1 MPPTCIAGQNRT
13 PAALA
18 DVRWRPPVSGRRRGI
33 RRGPLVALCL
43 MAVFILPAP
52 CGFAG
57 GSDNARAS
65 SGLDLEQALMRL
77 RQRLGDAPA
86 PDEGVRLEAFLL
98 RQRLEALGGSGGD
111 EAAAR
116 RRMQNELWLL
126 EQGARRRIEP
136 PPYRRNPGYGLPTLP
151 E

>member
-1 MPPTCIAGQNRT
+1 MPPACIAGQNRRS
-13 PAALA
+13 AALA
-18 DVRWRPPVSGRRRGI
+18 DAGRRPRI
-33 RRGPLVALCL
+33 RRGSLAASCIVA
-43 MAVFILPAP
+43 AFILLAP
-52 CGFAG
+52 CAFAG
-57 GSDNARAS
+57 GSDDARAS
-65 SGLDLEQALMRL
+65 SGLGLEQALMRL

-86 PDEGVRLEAFLL
+86 LGEPATPDEAVRLETFLL
-98 RQRLEALGGSGGD
+98 RQRLEALGGPGGD

-116 RRMQNELWLL
+116 RRMHNELWLL

>member
-1 MPPTCIAGQNRT
+1 M
-13 PAALA
+13 AA
-18 DVRWRPPVSGRRRGI
+18 
-33 RRGPLVALCL
+33 
-43 MAVFILPAP
+43 FILLAP
-52 CGFAG
+52 YAFAG
-57 GSDNARAS
+57 GSDDARAS
-65 SGLDLEQALMRL
+65 SGLGLEQALMRL

-86 PDEGVRLEAFLL
+86 PGAPATPDEPVRLEAFLL

-111 EAAAR
+111 EAAAQ